1 MQTLE
6 SKADIIV
13 IGTGAAGLSAAIA
26 LAKAGFSVIAAGAL
40 EQHGIGRTVALFE
53 ASLRFYDAL
62 GLWPQLACQ
71 AAKIETIR
79 MIDATGSP
87 MPIPPI
93 EFSASEIGLPAFGE
107 NIENDYLVARLAT
120 IAREIPSL
128 SLEDEQLVD
137 IAEGQD
143 YLRAIFKSGRT
154 IDAKLII
161 AADGQKSTVRAKAR
175 IGARRWTYP
184 QVALTVLTAH
194 EKPHCNVSNEF
205 HTRNG
210 PCTLVPLPPSETA
223 PHRSSLVWLMSEAA
237 ATRRRS
243 LSETALADEIEQ
255 QVQSVFGHMRLDGPC
270 GTFPMT
276 GLRVSRLTGRRIAL
290 LGEAAHVFPPLA
302 AQGLNLS
309 LRDTAALV
317 DCVETARARGED
329 IGGTATLSTYAAA
342 RWPDI
347 SLRTHGID
355 ILNRSLLADFLPVDL
370 LRGMGFLAF
379 TLIGPLRRAVMREGI
394 LPKGHLPPL
403 MQKPRSFS
411 TATASHAAE
420 APGAQARL
428 RV

>member
-1 MQTLE
+1 MRAPE
-6 SKADIIV
+6 SPRDIIV

-26 LAKAGFSVIAAGAL
+26 LAKAGFSVLAAGAL
-40 EQHGIGRTVALFE
+40 EQRGTGRTVALFE

-62 GLWPQLACQ
+62 GLWPQLVGH

-79 MIDATGSP
+79 MIDATGSR
-87 MPIPPI
+87 MSIPPI
-93 EFSASEIGLPAFGE
+93 AFSASEIGLPAFGE
-107 NIENDYLVARLAT
+107 NIENDRLVEGLAA
-120 IAREIPSL
+120 IAREVPSL
-128 SLEDEQLVD
+128 TLQDERLVD
-137 IAEGQD
+137 IAEGHD
-143 YLRAIFKSGRT
+143 HLSAIFASGRS

-161 AADGQKSTVRAKAR
+161 AADGQRSTVRAKAR

-194 EKPHCNVSNEF
+194 EKPHRNSSVEF

-210 PCTLVPLPPSETA
+210 PCTLVPLPPSGTA
-223 PHRSSLVWLMSEAA
+223 PHRSSLVWLMSEAEA
-237 ATRRRS
+237 ARRRG
-243 LSETALADEIEQ
+243 LTATALAAEIER
-255 QVQSVFGHMRLDGPC
+255 QVGGIFSGMRLDGPC
-270 GTFPMT
+270 GTFPMM

-309 LRDTAALV
+309 LRDTASLV
-317 DCVETARARGED
+317 DCVETARARGDD
-329 IGGTATLSTYAAA
+329 IGGASTLSAYADA
-342 RWPDI
+342 RRSDI

-403 MQKPRSFS
+403 MQRPRSFS
-411 TATASHAAE
+411 APANAADGV
-420 APGAQARL
+420 GARPRR

>member
-1 MQTLE
+1 MRAPE
-6 SKADIIV
+6 SPRDIIV

-26 LAKAGFSVIAAGAL
+26 LAKAGFSVLAAGAL
-40 EQHGIGRTVALFE
+40 EQRGTGRTVALFE

-62 GLWPQLACQ
+62 GLWPQLAHQ

-79 MIDATGSP
+79 MIDATGSR
-87 MPIPPI
+87 MSIPPI
-93 EFSASEIGLPAFGE
+93 AFSASEIGLPAFGE
-107 NIENDYLVARLAT
+107 NIENDRLVEGLAA
-120 IAREIPSL
+120 IAREVPSL
-128 SLEDEQLVD
+128 TLQDERLVD
-137 IAEGQD
+137 IADGHD
-143 YLRAIFKSGRT
+143 HLSAIFASGRS

-161 AADGQKSTVRAKAR
+161 AAEGQRSTVRAKAR

-194 EKPHCNVSNEF
+194 EKPHRNSSVEF

-210 PCTLVPLPPSETA
+210 PCTLVPLPPSGTA
-223 PHRSSLVWLMSEAA
+223 PHRSSLVWLMSKAEAA
-237 ATRRRS
+237 RRRG
-243 LSETALADEIEQ
+243 LTETTLAAEIER
-255 QVQSVFGHMRLDGPC
+255 QVGGIFGGMRLDGPC
-270 GTFPMT
+270 GTFPMM

-309 LRDTAALV
+309 LRDTASLV
-317 DCVETARARGED
+317 DCVETARARGDD
-329 IGGTATLSTYAAA
+329 IGGASTLSAYADA
-342 RWPDI
+342 RRSDI

-403 MQKPRSFS
+403 MQRPRSFS
-411 TATASHAAE
+411 APANAADGV
-420 APGAQARL
+420 GARPRR